1 MWYMFYNASNFNQS
15 IGNWDVSS
23 VSQCV
28 GFSYNTP
35 QWTLP
40 QPYFTSCIP

>member
-35 QWTLP
+35 QWTLS